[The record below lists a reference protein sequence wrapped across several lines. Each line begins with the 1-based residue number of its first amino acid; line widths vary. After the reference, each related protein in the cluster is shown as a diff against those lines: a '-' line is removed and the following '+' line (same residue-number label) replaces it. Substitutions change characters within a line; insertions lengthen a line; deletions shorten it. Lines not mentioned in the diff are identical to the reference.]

1 MKGLMIKDLYNL
13 EETIA
18 ADLFDGVD
26 YPWQVL
32 PKIGEFILKLG
43 PTLPKEEY
51 DQVGDDVWIAKSAV
65 VFPSAYENTLSYGC
79 RGIYACFG
87 RGKAGGAD

>member
-26 YPWQVL
+26 YP
-32 PKIGEFILKLG
+32 
-43 PTLPKEEY
+43 
-51 DQVGDDVWIAKSAV
+51 DVYK
-65 VFPSAYENTLSYGC
+65 
-79 RGIYACFG
+79 RQM
-87 RGKAGGAD
+87 